1 MFERRHS
8 SDFIA
13 SIFLILALLSPGVF
27 SQSKEKPKLKDF
39 GSSLKK
45 IKWDPNQNSAVET
58 KTNSKAKGK
67 PNNDDVVRV
76 ETLLVQ
82 NDLLVLDPRG
92 QPVQGLSAADF
103 LISEDGQPQTVAT
116 VSPADTAK
124 VPRSIVLIVDY
135 SCLQLPFVR
144 ASMMAA
150 KTLVDKLQPT
160 DRMAIVTDDVE
171 LLIDFTTDKR
181 KLKDKL
187 NEVAARTSTRPVLP
201 SLARAYP
208 NGNLRRPFGRG
219 LQYSALMSVLKEAFN
234 AEDER
239 PVIIFQTDGGEAAF
253 LRNAKIFDT
262 VPPGL
267 PPDIQADIEWRLEQR
282 RKYLEKNPREFS
294 LNDVYKAAE
303 MSRATI
309 YSVVP
314 SLRFIGLKPEDRA
327 PQMRAYLR
335 RNIAGFES
343 AGAGKHAVRYL
354 AEATD
359 ETFDSDADNLAK
371 LQSAMAV
378 LSTITGGWIE
388 FFDQPTQA
396 DEIYSRILADMNR
409 RYVVSYYPKN
419 KEHDGKRRKISISV
433 RDHPEY
439 LVMGHKGYYAP
450 APDQ

>member
-150 KTLVDKLQPT
+150 
-160 DRMAIVTDDVE
+160 
-171 LLIDFTTDKR
+171 
-181 KLKDKL
+181 
-187 NEVAARTSTRPVLP
+187 
-201 SLARAYP
+201 
-208 NGNLRRPFGRG
+208 
-219 LQYSALMSVLKEAFN
+219 
-234 AEDER
+234 
-239 PVIIFQTDGGEAAF
+239 
-253 LRNAKIFDT
+253 
-262 VPPGL
+262 
-267 PPDIQADIEWRLEQR
+267 
-282 RKYLEKNPREFS
+282 
-294 LNDVYKAAE
+294 
-303 MSRATI
+303 
-309 YSVVP
+309 
-314 SLRFIGLKPEDRA
+314 
-327 PQMRAYLR
+327 
-335 RNIAGFES
+335 
-343 AGAGKHAVRYL
+343 
-354 AEATD
+354 
-359 ETFDSDADNLAK
+359 
-371 LQSAMAV
+371 
-378 LSTITGGWIE
+378 
-388 FFDQPTQA
+388 
-396 DEIYSRILADMNR
+396 
-409 RYVVSYYPKN
+409 
-419 KEHDGKRRKISISV
+419 
-433 RDHPEY
+433 
-439 LVMGHKGYYAP
+439 
-450 APDQ
+450 